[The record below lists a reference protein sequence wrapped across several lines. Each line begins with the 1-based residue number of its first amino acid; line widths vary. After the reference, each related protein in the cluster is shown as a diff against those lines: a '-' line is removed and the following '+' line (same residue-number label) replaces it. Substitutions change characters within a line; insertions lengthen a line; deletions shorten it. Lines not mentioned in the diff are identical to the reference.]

1 MKNLKIVITG
11 ALGFVGVNLALSYL
25 KDGHEVI
32 GLDNKFKSLGSSE
45 NLQLFKNNNG
55 IFKYVD
61 IRNSNDIEFFFKNN
75 KNIDVVFNLAAQ
87 VAFKNSIENPRL
99 DFEINA
105 LGTINLLES
114 IRLYS
119 KNSIFINASTNQV
132 YGNAK
137 SAKVKEFEKRYD
149 YVNMPFGIPEEFP
162 LDFLSPY
169 GCSKGTS
176 DQYTIDYSRCF
187 DLKTVV
193 TRFGGIYGDHQYSYQ
208 DHGWVS
214 FMTNMVLNNK
224 KFNRFGHGKQVRDI
238 LYVSDIVSA
247 LRLCYTNI
255 NKVNG
260 LALNIA
266 GGPKNSISVLE
277 LLELLETL
285 TDFKE
290 KSVVNPMRKADK
302 LVAYLDIRK
311 AKDLL
316 GWEPKVGKE
325 EGIKRLIDWQKSNL
339 L

>member
-1 MKNLKIVITG
+1 MKIVITG

-25 KDGHEVI
+25 KEGHEVI
-32 GLDNKFKSLGSSE
+32 GIDNKFKSLGSAE
-45 NLQLFKNNNG
+45 NLKLFEANNG
-55 IFKYVD
+55 IYNHVD
-61 IRNSNDIEFFFKNN
+61 IRNSNDVEFFFKNN
-75 KNIDVVFNLAAQ
+75 KNIDAVFNLAAQ

-105 LGTINLLES
+105 LGTLNLLES

-119 KNSIFINASTNQV
+119 NKSVFINASTNQV

-137 SAKVKEFEKRYD
+137 SADVKEYKKRFD
-149 YVNMPFGIPEEFP
+149 FVNLPYGIPEEFP

-169 GCSKGTS
+169 GCSKGTA

-208 DHGWVS
+208 DHGWIS
-214 FMTNMVLNNK
+214 FMTNMVSNNIE
-224 KFNRFGHGKQVRDI
+224 FNRFGHGKQVRDI

-247 LRLCYTNI
+247 LKLSYKNI

-277 LLELLETL
+277 LLELLERL
-285 TDFKE
+285 TGNKE
-290 KSVVNPMRKADK
+290 KSIINPMRKADK

-311 AKDLL
+311 AKNLL
-316 GWEPKVGKE
+316 GWEPQISKD
-325 EGIKRLIDWQKSNL
+325 EGIKRLIEWQKTNL
-339 L
+339 K